1 MLRPDSSASSSTDPR
16 SGNESYRNG
25 AHPIEGIVNGAAYGD
40 AARGGVDLPG
50 ELNKLEEMILDSPR
64 IPLSRRT
71 LIDEEQILDQLDLIR
86 LNLPSAFQE
95 AAEIIRHKEEI
106 CLEAEQYAQEILES
120 AERRAAQILDEMGLI
135 RQAEHEAQQIRLRV
149 QQECEAAQEQTM
161 ADIEQMR
168 RQAQQDLD
176 EMRRSTIAECED
188 VQAGADAYAN
198 RVLRDMEQQLTE
210 MIRVIR
216 NGRQQ
221 LQPDPVPPK
230 PPTDSSGRTGTVQ
243 RGGDRPKK

>member
-1 MLRPDSSASSSTDPR
+1 MLRPDSSTSNSADPR
-16 SGNESYRNG
+16 SGSDNRNG
-25 AHPIEGIVNGAAYGD
+25 ANSLEGLTGGAAYGD
-40 AARGGVDLPG
+40 AARGSVDLPR
-50 ELNKLEEMILDSPR
+50 ELNRLEEMILDSPR

-86 LNLPSAFQE
+86 LGLPPAFQE
-95 AAEIIRHKEEI
+95 AAEIVRHKEEI

-135 RQAEHEAQQIRLRV
+135 RQAEMEAQQIRQRV

-161 ADIEQMR
+161 ADIERMR
-168 RQAQQDLD
+168 RQAQQDLE
-176 EMRRSTIAECED
+176 EMRRLAIAECED
-188 VQAGADAYAN
+188 VQAGADAYAD
-198 RVLRDMEQQLTE
+198 RVLRDMEQQLGD

-221 LQPDPVPPK
+221 LQTDPVPTK
-230 PPTDSSGRTGTVQ
+230 PPTDTVNRPGGSVRSSE
-243 RGGDRPKK
+243 RPKK